1 MRLSAEQFAELVQQA
16 VSELPQ
22 WVAERLD
29 NVSILTAPW
38 PTPQQIASSGTPE
51 GHTLL
56 GLYEG
61 VPLPRRGRGYNLV
74 PPDRITLFQAPLEY
88 RAPDCAELRR
98 LIARTIAHEIGH
110 HFGFDEARLAQLGI

>member
-1 MRLSAEQFAELVQQA
+1 MRLTSEQFAALVQEA
-16 VSELPQ
+16 VSELPD
-22 WVAERLD
+22 WVNEHLD
-29 NVSILTAPW
+29 NVSILTASW
-38 PTPQQIASSGTPE
+38 PSTEQIAASGTPE

-74 PPDRITLFQAPLEY
+74 PPDRITLFQGPLES
-88 RAPDCAELRR
+88 RAPDCPALRR
-98 LIARTIAHEIGH
+98 LVARTIAHEIGH